1 MLPWYRLWLLE
12 HDLSFLFNLFYYF
25 SCLVLIAFISW
36 QILYV
41 FFLFSSNE
49 FFASLLLLKRLVTWF
64 LLALCILWSSSFLSE
79 SFAQHN
85 LFYELFLFLIEFVML
100 FVIQGSCFLF
110 WHFEY
115 LKVAFRSNRLLSSS
129 RNFSKEKLTF
139 SFVLSKDFQSFF
151 NRLFLKSLLFIKFLN
166 DLLNLTLLG
175 SFFKILGVIRTC
187 AWWSEMSV
195 IRFRKIAASLTSL
208 KNML

>member
-1 MLPWYRLWLLE
+1 M
-12 HDLSFLFNLFYYF
+12 
-25 SCLVLIAFISW
+25 
-36 QILYV
+36 
-41 FFLFSSNE
+41 
-49 FFASLLLLKRLVTWF
+49 
-64 LLALCILWSSSFLSE
+64 ALRILWSSSFLSE

-100 FVIQGSCFLF
+100 FVIQGLCFLF
-110 WHFEY
+110 LHFEY

-151 NRLFLKSLLFIKFLN
+151 NRLFLKSLLFIKFLK
-166 DLLNLTLLG
+166 DLLNVTLLG

-195 IRFRKIAASLTSL
+195 IRFQKIAASLTSL